1 MRVCGSLL
9 KLSLDIPSTA
19 SESHGL
25 EEIKM
30 DSVTI
35 RSTKAQRSLME
46 WSQRVAD
53 CRNSGQP
60 VTRWC
65 AEHGINPKTYYNWQK
80 KVFAAMVEQQKRQ
93 METPKETKP
102 RFAELLPPVVQN
114 NLVAAVRIG
123 EVSLDVYSGASAEV
137 VAALCKV
144 LSNAK

>member
-1 MRVCGSLL
+1 M
-9 KLSLDIPSTA
+9 DW
-19 SESHGL
+19 
-25 EEIKM
+25 EEIEM
-30 DSVTI
+30 DNVTI
-35 RSTKAQRSLME
+35 QSTKTQRSLME

-65 AEHGINPKTYYNWQK
+65 AEHNINPKTYYNWQK
-80 KVFAAMVEQQKRQ
+80 KVFAAMVEQRKLQLEAPQ
-93 METPKETKP
+93 EAKP

-114 NLVAAVRIG
+114 NLVATVRVG
-123 EVSLDVYSGASAEV
+123 EVSLDVYRGASAEV